1 MNYKTTPVDLSKLSH
16 VVNNEVVEKTVYE
29 ELVKNVNAFQTTD
42 TSNLVKKADYNIKIG
57 DIGKVKLKL
66 KLRVFLGWMY
76 FIGDDGYQSFLV
88 FAPMLS
94 SLTIQKLPAGYR
106 PEYHLKK
113 LNHFTLTLKRPCLI
127 MPMAK

>member
-66 KLRVFLGWMY
+66 KLRVFLG
-76 FIGDDGYQSFLV
+76 
-88 FAPMLS
+88 
-94 SLTIQKLPAGYR
+94 
-106 PEYHLKK
+106 
-113 LNHFTLTLKRPCLI
+113 
-127 MPMAK
+127 